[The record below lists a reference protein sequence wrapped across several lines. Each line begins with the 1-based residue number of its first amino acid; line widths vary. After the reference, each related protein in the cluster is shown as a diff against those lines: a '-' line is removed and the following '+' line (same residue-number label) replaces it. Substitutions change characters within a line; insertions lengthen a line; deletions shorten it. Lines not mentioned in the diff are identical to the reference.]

1 MAIDVNIFV
10 SNKRDVI
17 QKTLAI
23 LEIAST
29 NEEIKSLVK
38 KNNIS
43 EDLVNDCKDL
53 INKFEKG
60 LISLFDYDKLNTE
73 ELEEF
78 WKYVLLRELSGLILD
93 NKVPLLKSL
102 KKLNFKNHDKN
113 IDSLLELKEKE
124 LENIGKLMVN

>member
-60 LISLFDYDKLNTE
+60 LISLFDYEKLNIDNYK
-73 ELEEF
+73 
-78 WKYVLLRELSGLILD
+78 KYLNRDKISL
-93 NKVPLLKSL
+93 NK
-102 KKLNFKNHDKN
+102 
-113 IDSLLELKEKE
+113 
-124 LENIGKLMVN
+124 

>member
-10 SNKRDVI
+10 FYKRDVI

-60 LISLFDYDKLNTE
+60 LISLFDYDKLNINNYK
-73 ELEEF
+73 
-78 WKYVLLRELSGLILD
+78 KYLNRDKISL
-93 NKVPLLKSL
+93 NK
-102 KKLNFKNHDKN
+102 
-113 IDSLLELKEKE
+113 
-124 LENIGKLMVN
+124 

>member
-10 SNKRDVI
+10 SNKKDVI

-29 NEEIKSLVK
+29 NEEIKSLLK

-60 LISLFDYDKLNTE
+60 LISLFDYDKLNINNYK
-73 ELEEF
+73 
-78 WKYVLLRELSGLILD
+78 KYLNRDKISL
-93 NKVPLLKSL
+93 NK
-102 KKLNFKNHDKN
+102 
-113 IDSLLELKEKE
+113 
-124 LENIGKLMVN
+124 

>member
-43 EDLVNDCKDL
+43 EELVNDCKNL

-60 LISLFDYDKLNTE
+60 LISLFDYDKLNINNYK
-73 ELEEF
+73 
-78 WKYVLLRELSGLILD
+78 KYLNRDKISL
-93 NKVPLLKSL
+93 NK
-102 KKLNFKNHDKN
+102 
-113 IDSLLELKEKE
+113 
-124 LENIGKLMVN
+124 

>member
-10 SNKRDVI
+10 SNKKDII

-53 INKFEKG
+53 INKFDKG
-60 LISLFDYDKLNTE
+60 LISLFDYDKLNINNYK
-73 ELEEF
+73 
-78 WKYVLLRELSGLILD
+78 KYLNRDKISL
-93 NKVPLLKSL
+93 NK
-102 KKLNFKNHDKN
+102 
-113 IDSLLELKEKE
+113 
-124 LENIGKLMVN
+124 

>member
-10 SNKRDVI
+10 FYKRDVI

-43 EDLVNDCKDL
+43 EDIVNDCKDL

-60 LISLFDYDKLNTE
+60 LISLFDYDKLNINNYK
-73 ELEEF
+73 
-78 WKYVLLRELSGLILD
+78 KYLNRDKISL
-93 NKVPLLKSL
+93 NK
-102 KKLNFKNHDKN
+102 
-113 IDSLLELKEKE
+113 
-124 LENIGKLMVN
+124 

>member
-43 EDLVNDCKDL
+43 EELVNDCKNL

-60 LISLFDYDKLNTE
+60 LISLFDYEKLN
-73 ELEEF
+73 
-78 WKYVLLRELSGLILD
+78 ID
-93 NKVPLLKSL
+93 NYKKHLNRDKISL
-102 KKLNFKNHDKN
+102 NK
-113 IDSLLELKEKE
+113 
-124 LENIGKLMVN
+124 

>member
-29 NEEIKSLVK
+29 NEEIKSLLK

-53 INKFEKG
+53 INKFDKG
-60 LISLFDYDKLNTE
+60 LISLFDYDKLNINNYK
-73 ELEEF
+73 
-78 WKYVLLRELSGLILD
+78 KYLNRDKISL
-93 NKVPLLKSL
+93 NK
-102 KKLNFKNHDKN
+102 
-113 IDSLLELKEKE
+113 
-124 LENIGKLMVN
+124 

>member
-29 NEEIKSLVK
+29 NEEIKSLLK

-43 EDLVNDCKDL
+43 EELVNDCKNL

-60 LISLFDYDKLNTE
+60 LISLFDYEKLNIDNYK
-73 ELEEF
+73 
-78 WKYVLLRELSGLILD
+78 KYLNRDKISL
-93 NKVPLLKSL
+93 NK
-102 KKLNFKNHDKN
+102 
-113 IDSLLELKEKE
+113 
-124 LENIGKLMVN
+124 

>member
-10 SNKRDVI
+10 SNKKDII

-60 LISLFDYDKLNTE
+60 LISLFDYDKLNINNYK
-73 ELEEF
+73 
-78 WKYVLLRELSGLILD
+78 KYLNRDKISL
-93 NKVPLLKSL
+93 NK
-102 KKLNFKNHDKN
+102 
-113 IDSLLELKEKE
+113 
-124 LENIGKLMVN
+124 

>member
-60 LISLFDYDKLNTE
+60 LISLFDYDKLNIDNYK
-73 ELEEF
+73 
-78 WKYVLLRELSGLILD
+78 KYLNRDKISL
-93 NKVPLLKSL
+93 NK
-102 KKLNFKNHDKN
+102 
-113 IDSLLELKEKE
+113 
-124 LENIGKLMVN
+124 

>member
-10 SNKRDVI
+10 SNKKDVI

-29 NEEIKSLVK
+29 NEEIKSLLK

-53 INKFEKG
+53 INKFDKG
-60 LISLFDYDKLNTE
+60 LISLFDYDKLNINNYK
-73 ELEEF
+73 
-78 WKYVLLRELSGLILD
+78 KYLNRDKISL
-93 NKVPLLKSL
+93 NK
-102 KKLNFKNHDKN
+102 
-113 IDSLLELKEKE
+113 
-124 LENIGKLMVN
+124 

>member
-60 LISLFDYDKLNTE
+60 LISLFDYDKLNINNYK
-73 ELEEF
+73 
-78 WKYVLLRELSGLILD
+78 KYLNRDKI
-93 NKVPLLKSL
+93 SL
-102 KKLNFKNHDKN
+102 NND
-113 IDSLLELKEKE
+113 
-124 LENIGKLMVN
+124 

>member
-53 INKFEKG
+53 IKKKKKG
-60 LISLFDYDKLNTE
+60 LISLFDYDKLNINNYK
-73 ELEEF
+73 
-78 WKYVLLRELSGLILD
+78 KYLNRDKISL
-93 NKVPLLKSL
+93 NK
-102 KKLNFKNHDKN
+102 
-113 IDSLLELKEKE
+113 
-124 LENIGKLMVN
+124 

>member
-10 SNKRDVI
+10 SNKKDVI

-60 LISLFDYDKLNTE
+60 LISLFDYDKLNINNYK
-73 ELEEF
+73 
-78 WKYVLLRELSGLILD
+78 KYLNRDKISL
-93 NKVPLLKSL
+93 NK
-102 KKLNFKNHDKN
+102 
-113 IDSLLELKEKE
+113 
-124 LENIGKLMVN
+124 

>member
-60 LISLFDYDKLNTE
+60 LISLFDYDKLNINNYK
-73 ELEEF
+73 
-78 WKYVLLRELSGLILD
+78 KYLNRDKISL
-93 NKVPLLKSL
+93 NK
-102 KKLNFKNHDKN
+102 
-113 IDSLLELKEKE
+113 
-124 LENIGKLMVN
+124 

>member
-29 NEEIKSLVK
+29 NEEIKSLLK

-43 EDLVNDCKDL
+43 EELVNDCKSL

-60 LISLFDYDKLNTE
+60 LISLFDYEKL
-73 ELEEF
+73 
-78 WKYVLLRELSGLILD
+78 
-93 NKVPLLKSL
+93 
-102 KKLNFKNHDKN
+102 
-113 IDSLLELKEKE
+113 
-124 LENIGKLMVN
+124 

>member
-10 SNKRDVI
+10 SNKKDVI

-29 NEEIKSLVK
+29 NEEIKSLLK

-43 EDLVNDCKDL
+43 EELVNDCKSL

-60 LISLFDYDKLNTE
+60 LISLFDYEKLNIDNYK
-73 ELEEF
+73 
-78 WKYVLLRELSGLILD
+78 KYLNRDKISL
-93 NKVPLLKSL
+93 NK
-102 KKLNFKNHDKN
+102 
-113 IDSLLELKEKE
+113 
-124 LENIGKLMVN
+124 

>member
-10 SNKRDVI
+10 SNKKDVI

-29 NEEIKSLVK
+29 NEEIKSLLK

-53 INKFEKG
+53 INKFDKG
-60 LISLFDYDKLNTE
+60 LISLFDYDKLNINNYK
-73 ELEEF
+73 
-78 WKYVLLRELSGLILD
+78 KYLNRDKI
-93 NKVPLLKSL
+93 SL
-102 KKLNFKNHDKN
+102 N
-113 IDSLLELKEKE
+113 I
-124 LENIGKLMVN
+124 